1 MDSRGNRKG
10 EVVKRASEAAS
21 QITELTASLT
31 GYKHELMAE
40 LVMRGSGHGAF
51 KDSPCGEI
59 PAAWEAVAL
68 EDLLVEGRGLAEG
81 SPQGALCTEEPEGV
95 LLVTPASVETLR
107 FRPDRCRR
115 IPHGFG
121 GACDVAAF
129 DIVMVRRGHGCGACA
144 IMPMS
149 FAGGVLAP
157 ECVRLTPD
165 ARRADPF
172 YLNNVLHHFY
182 HDGVMDELRVSS
194 DDTEISTGLLLKLC
208 VPLPPRDEQKAIAE
222 SLLAVSGMIVE
233 TEQMQEA
240 LLKIAEIK

>member
-1 MDSRGNRKG
+1 MDFKGNRKG
-10 EVVKRASEAAS
+10 EVAARAHEAAARVAA
-21 QITELTASLT
+21 LADALT

-51 KDSPCGEI
+51 KDSPCGSI
-59 PAAWEAVAL
+59 PVEWEAAAL
-68 EDLLVEGRGLAEG
+68 EELLVHGRGLAEG
-81 SPQGALCTEEPEGV
+81 SPQGALCTDEPEGV

-107 FRPDRCRR
+107 FRPERCLR

-121 GACDVAAF
+121 GECDAAAF
-129 DIVMVRRGHGCGACA
+129 DIVMVRRGQGCGACA

-165 ARRADPF
+165 IRRVDPF

-182 HDGVMDELRVSS
+182 YTCLLYTSDAADE
-194 DDTEISTGLLLKLC
+194 
-208 VPLPPRDEQKAIAE
+208 
-222 SLLAVSGMIVE
+222 
-233 TEQMQEA
+233 
-240 LLKIAEIK
+240 